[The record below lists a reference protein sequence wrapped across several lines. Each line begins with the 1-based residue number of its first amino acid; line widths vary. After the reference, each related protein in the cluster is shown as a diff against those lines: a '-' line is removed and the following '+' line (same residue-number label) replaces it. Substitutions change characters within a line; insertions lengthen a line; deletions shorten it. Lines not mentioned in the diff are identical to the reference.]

1 MAESLKS
8 HDIASSRLALT
19 ALSSRAPLRGKAGR
33 SPRAAKEGTM
43 ANTTDMPVIETAMQ
57 GWRDAA
63 AAREKMPMLVWTAIA
78 VLIALSILNAL
89 IGGLGIFS
97 FIVQVVFVVAQA
109 LALTPLAIAVHRF
122 VLLGEAQ
129 DRYDFAP
136 GDARFQKFFLFTI
149 ALEVLGAIPQIIAF
163 LFAIVAPFLAP
174 IVLLI
179 LAIGAAIVGVR
190 TAILFP
196 SIAVDAPG
204 ADWRNAMADAKGHS
218 WRIFFVLFCVALPA
232 VVVELVLI
240 AIFSW
245 MWLLATIVAA
255 LIVPVITVFLVAA
268 VAAAASRLYAA
279 YANQLG
285 RPTSSYM
292 RAPV

>member
-1 MAESLKS
+1 MIAEPGAGEARSR
-8 HDIASSRLALT
+8 IAGAT
-19 ALSSRAPLRGKAGR
+19 
-33 SPRAAKEGTM
+33 EGNM
-43 ANTTDMPVIETAMQ
+43 ANTSDMPIIETAIQ
-57 GWRDAA
+57 AWRDAA
-63 AAREKMPMLVWTAIA
+63 AAREKMPMLFWTAIA
-78 VLIALSILNAL
+78 ILIALSILHML
-89 IGGLGIFS
+89 LGGWGSFAFVLGVIFA
-97 FIVQVVFVVAQA
+97 VAQA

-122 VLLGEAQ
+122 VLLGEVQ

-136 GDARFQKFFLFTI
+136 SDPRFQKFFLFTI

-174 IVLLI
+174 FVLLI
-179 LAIGAAIVGVR
+179 LGIGAAIVGVR

-204 ADWRNAMADAKGHS
+204 ADWRNALADAKGHS

-232 VVVELVLI
+232 VVVEFVLI

-245 MWLLATIVAA
+245 ASLLAAIVLA
-255 LIVPVITVFLVAA
+255 LIVPAITVFLVAA

-285 RPTSSYM
+285 RPANPYM
-292 RAPV
+292 RAAV